1 MRYLFQVHDN
11 INLRY
16 GCIGGFVLL
25 ENVILY
31 HEILVNNFKKSV
43 FLESKI
49 YNFCKNYLVKRYII

>member
-1 MRYLFQVHDN
+1 MMYLFQVHSN

-31 HEILVNNFKKSV
+31 HENLVNNLKKKKF
-43 FLESKI
+43 FLK
-49 YNFCKNYLVKRYII
+49 VRYIIFIKIIL

>member
-49 YNFCKNYLVKRYII
+49 DNFAKIIL

>member
-31 HEILVNNFKKSV
+31 HEILVNNLKKV
-43 FLESKI
+43 FFLK
-49 YNFCKNYLVKRYII
+49 VRYIIFAKIIL